1 MRKIILG
8 ALISSAMCSSVF
20 AADAGNGRINFTGAI
35 IDAPCS
41 IAPESVD
48 QTVDLG
54 QVSNVAL
61 ADGGKSTPRPF
72 EIALENCDV
81 SSLSNG
87 VSLTFTGAAASF
99 DTTNKILGIVGTAAG
114 AGIQI
119 TSGSGKVVELA
130 TPTAYQT
137 LQNGN
142 NTLLLSAYLMGNG
155 GDISTI
161 TPGDFTSVAN
171 FTLDYQ

>member
-1 MRKIILG
+1 MKKIILG

-20 AADAGNGRINFTGAI
+20 AADAGNGRVNFTGAI

-61 ADGGKSTPRPF
+61 ADGGKSMPRPF

-81 SSLSNG
+81 SSLNDG
-87 VSLTFTGAAASF
+87 VSLTFTGAQAEF
-99 DTTNKILGIVGTAAG
+99 DESNTILGIVGTGAG
-114 AGIQI
+114 AGVQI
-119 TSGSGKVVELA
+119 TSGSGEVVQLA
-130 TPTAYQT
+130 KPTAYQT
-137 LQNGN
+137 LQNGK
-142 NTLLLSAYLMGNG
+142 NTLLLSAYLIGNG

-171 FTLDYQ
+171 FTLNYQ